1 MMWEFNGVGHGAGG
15 GGRSKDAQNKR
26 SATVIEIESIIV
38 YMARKVVK

>member
-1 MMWEFNGVGHGAGG
+1 MELGAAAEA
-15 GGRSKDAQNKR
+15 KMHKR